1 MLRSKKTPFVSSL
14 IVLGIAC
21 HIIEA
26 YWNYK
31 VGEYTYNE
39 SASLIKAIDNFIN
52 YESGSMLFA
61 QAFIIGGFT
70 VIFVSYALS
79 KKPNE

>member
-1 MLRSKKTPFVSSL
+1 MGVFY
-14 IVLGIAC
+14 

-26 YWNYK
+26 FLNYK
-31 VGEYTYNE
+31 AGECSFNE
-39 SASLIKAIDNFIN
+39 NNIINAIDKCIN
-52 YESGSMLFA
+52 YESASMFFA

-79 KKPNE
+79 KKPDR